1 MKHTLAALT
10 LGCCLLLSVP
20 ATAQEAPPDSA
31 RAWKTDLVGKLSA
44 SQAGYQ
50 NWQEGGVNSLAFT
63 VGASGAANRTTGRWQ
78 QTYDGRLAF
87 GLIKQDTLDFRKAD
101 DIIRL
106 GAALKYIGD
115 GFFRTFKP
123 TVAVTARTQ
132 FASGFNYDKNP
143 FEGEE
148 DTPAKVSEF
157 LSPGTFTQSLGLTY
171 EPVEWFRQRLGVS
184 AKETMVLTEK
194 LRPLYGVDPD
204 DPVRYE
210 LGLEAISELDKE
222 IIENVRWQSRL
233 GLFAA
238 FNQADVPDLLWE
250 NLVIMD
256 VNKYLSVNFEFV
268 SLYDRDIS
276 DAVQL
281 KEVLSLGVSV
291 TLL

>member
-1 MKHTLAALT
+1 MKRTLLALT
-10 LGCCLLLSVP
+10 LGCCLLLALP
-20 ATAQEAPPDSA
+20 ATAQDATPDTT

-50 NWQEGGVNSLAFT
+50 NWQEGGLNTLAFT
-63 VGASGAANRTTGRWQ
+63 VGASGTANRTTGRWQ

-123 TVAVTARTQ
+123 TVAITARTQ
-132 FASGFNYDKNP
+132 FASGFNFDENP
-143 FEGEE
+143 FEGETE
-148 DTPAKVSEF
+148 LPAKVSEL

-171 EPVEWFRQRLGVS
+171 EPVEWFRQRFGVS
-184 AKETMVLTEK
+184 AKETMVLEEK

-210 LGLEAISELDKE
+210 LGLESISELDKE
-222 IIENVRWQSRL
+222 IIDNVRWQSKL

-250 NLVIMD
+250 NLVIMS

>member
-1 MKHTLAALT
+1 MKRTLLASIVGLCLFLPTLAA
-10 LGCCLLLSVP
+10 
-20 ATAQEAPPDSA
+20 AQEAPPDSA

-50 NWQEGGVNSLAFT
+50 NWQEGGLNTLAFT

-106 GAALKYIGD
+106 GAALKYIGN

-123 TVAVTARTQ
+123 TVAITARTQ
-132 FASGFNYDKNP
+132 FASGFNYDENP

-148 DTPAKVSEF
+148 DTPAKVSEL

-171 EPVEWFRQRLGVS
+171 EPTPWFRQRLGVS
-184 AKETMVLTEK
+184 AKETMVLAEK
-194 LRPLYGVDPD
+194 LRPLYGVDPA

-210 LGLEAISELDKE
+210 VGMESISELDKE
-222 IIENVRWQSRL
+222 VIPNVRWQSKL

-250 NLVIMD
+250 NLVIMS

-268 SLYDRDIS
+268 TLYDRDIS
-276 DAVQL
+276 DALQL

>member
-1 MKHTLAALT
+1 LT
-10 LGCCLLLSVP
+10 LTAP
-20 ATAQEAPPDSA
+20 AGAQEAPPDSA
-31 RAWKTDLVGKLSA
+31 GGWDTSLIGKLSA

-50 NWQEGGVNSLAFT
+50 NWQEGGLNTLAFT
-63 VGASGAANRTTGRWQ
+63 VGTSGTAARTTGRWE
-78 QTYDGRLAF
+78 QTYEGRLAF
-87 GLIKQDTLDFRKAD
+87 GLIKQDTLDVRKAD

-123 TVAVTARTQ
+123 TVAMTVRTQ
-132 FASGFNYDKNP
+132 FASGFNYDKDP
-143 FEGEE
+143 FGEGA
-148 DTPAKVSEF
+148 DPPVKVSEF
-157 LSPGTFTQSLGLTY
+157 LSPGVFTQSLGLTY
-171 EPVEWFRQRLGVS
+171 EPAPWFKQRLGVS
-184 AKETMVLTEK
+184 AKETVVLVER
-194 LRPLYGVDPD
+194 LRMLYGVDPA

-210 LGLEAISELDKE
+210 LGMESISEMDRE
-222 IIENVRWQSRL
+222 IIENVRWQSKL

-250 NLVIMD
+250 NLVAMS
-256 VNKYLSVNFEFV
+256 VNRYLSVNFEFV
-268 SLYDRDIS
+268 ALYDRDIS